1 MMKMFRI
8 GSLALLLICFS
19 QFPRI
24 SAFASPTDLPLPSS
38 QSNRLTNDRLTDLS
52 LRKDAQREQHR
63 QEWINRSI
71 AYHSKVMR
79 EEQRRNIGQIQKAEL
94 DSAACQEEFHQ
105 LAKKHYFALRKIK
118 DSQHRHA
125 ELIYRRI
132 IGEIMNEEEGHCDHA
147 KLAVTTLLL
156 ALHCQRMEDLKK
168 TRSVFLSFVRVVV
181 VENDND
187 EKECACSAK
196 VLGAYALFEM
206 KQGNELK
213 SLEIA
218 RKAVQFDRSLEPVL
232 QWKHFRDV
240 LQRRSSNDMAA

>member
-24 SAFASPTDLPLPSS
+24 NAFASPTDLSLPSS

-52 LRKDAQREQHR
+52 LRKDAQREQHW

-71 AYHSKVMR
+71 AYCSKVMR
-79 EEQRRNIGQIQKAEL
+79 EERRQNIGQIQKAEL

-105 LAKKHYFALRKIK
+105 LTKKHCFALQKIK
-118 DSQHRHA
+118 DGQHRHA

-147 KLAVTTLLL
+147 KPAVTTLLL

-196 VLGAYALFEM
+196 VLGAHALFEM

-232 QWKHFRDV
+232 QWKQFRDV

>member
-1 MMKMFRI
+1 M
-8 GSLALLLICFS
+8 CFS

-24 SAFASPTDLPLPSS
+24 NAFASPSDLPLPPS
-38 QSNRLTNDRLTDLS
+38 QPKPESNGRLTDLPS
-52 LRKDAQREQHR
+52 IKDAQRERHR

-71 AYHSKVMR
+71 AYYSKVMR
-79 EEQRRNIGQIQKAEL
+79 EERRRNIGQIQKSEL
-94 DSAACQEEFHQ
+94 DSAAYQEEFHQ

-118 DSQHRHA
+118 DGKNRHA

-132 IGEIMNEEEGHCDHA
+132 IDEIMNEEEGHCDHA

-156 ALHCQRMEDLKK
+156 ALHCQRMGDLKK
-168 TRSVFLSFVRVVV
+168 TRSVFLSFVRVVL

-206 KQGNELK
+206 KQGNALK

-232 QWKHFRDV
+232 QWKQFRDV
-240 LQRRSSNDMAA
+240 LQRSSTQY